1 MDLNTLLKR
10 SLTIVVGAPILIY
23 IIFIGKEIFA
33 CSILI
38 LALIAW
44 HELVKMFNKRFI
56 KVWQE
61 LGVISIAALAVS
73 AFLGNTEYTLAI
85 ILFTIIISFLRT
97 IFSSSSFSIVECC
110 VTITSIFYIGLTF
123 SYLIL
128 LRFIMPNEFIHT
140 PLGEISAGLFYFMLP
155 LIGTWIHDIA
165 AYLIGSAIGKHK
177 LCPKISPGKSVEG
190 AIGGL
195 LGSII
200 TITLIGIICG
210 IALKHLVIIGIL
222 TGLVAAL
229 GDLVESAIKRFC
241 DVKDSGSILP
251 GHGGILDRFD
261 ALIFVVPVVY
271 YYIKFFMI

>member
-1 MDLNTLLKR
+1 MNLNTLFKR
-10 SLTIVVGAPILIY
+10 SLTAVIGAPILIY
-23 IIFIGKEIFA
+23 IILIGKEIFA

-61 LGVISIAALAVS
+61 LGVISIAALSTS
-73 AFLGNTEYTLAI
+73 AYLGTSEHTLAI
-85 ILFTIIISFLRT
+85 ILFTILAAFIRT
-97 IFSSSSFSIVECC
+97 VLSSSSFSVVECC
-110 VTITSIFYIGLTF
+110 VTLASIFYIGITF

-128 LRFIMPNEFIHT
+128 LRCTLPSEFIAT
-140 PLGEISAGLFYFMLP
+140 PLGEVSIGLFYFILP
-155 LIGTWIHDIA
+155 LLGTWTNDIT
-165 AYLIGSAIGKHK
+165 AYLMGSAIGKHK

-190 AIGGL
+190 AISGL
-195 LGSII
+195 IGSILVV
-200 TITLIGIICG
+200 TLIGMACG
-210 IALKHLVIIGIL
+210 ITLKHLIIIGTL
-222 TGLVAAL
+222 TGLFAII
-229 GDLVESAIKRFC
+229 GDLVESALKRFC